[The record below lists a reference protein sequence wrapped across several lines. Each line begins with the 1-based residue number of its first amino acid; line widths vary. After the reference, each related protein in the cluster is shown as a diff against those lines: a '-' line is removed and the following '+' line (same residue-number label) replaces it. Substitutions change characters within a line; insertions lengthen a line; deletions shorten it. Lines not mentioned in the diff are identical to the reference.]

1 MTLIPSN
8 RGQQK
13 VEKEASRL
21 FDMCSIGNLLCRST
35 YRIGLIKL
43 LQIQP
48 ATTSLECLSL

>member
-21 FDMCSIGNLLCRST
+21 FDMRSIYAQHR
-35 YRIGLIKL
+35 
-43 LQIQP
+43 
-48 ATTSLECLSL
+48 

>member
-21 FDMCSIGNLLCRST
+21 FIGNRLCRST

>member
-21 FDMCSIGNLLCRST
+21 LDMRSIGNLLCRSA
-35 YRIGLIKL
+35 YRLD
-43 LQIQP
+43 
-48 ATTSLECLSL
+48 